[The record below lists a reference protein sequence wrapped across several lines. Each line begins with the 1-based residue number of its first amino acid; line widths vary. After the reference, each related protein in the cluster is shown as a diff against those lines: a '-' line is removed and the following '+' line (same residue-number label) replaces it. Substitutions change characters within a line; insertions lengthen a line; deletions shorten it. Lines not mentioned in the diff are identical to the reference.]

1 MSESRIDRFPLG
13 ARVRLSDLAVDPYPI
28 FAGLREAEPV
38 TWVPEIERW
47 FLTRRDDILAVLRDP
62 DLFTTDAPSTI
73 RDMFGVHMMTTEGP
87 PQIRYKRKCLPPFH
101 ASRLESASAPRLRA
115 EVERLVEAMRSE
127 GRRVGEMRTE
137 VARPVALHSVLSVL
151 GIPLSRTDRVNEWYE
166 HFARALANFA
176 GDPQLRAAGKG
187 AADAFGRALAPILAE
202 LERDPDGSLLSD
214 LVCDHVDPLT
224 AEEIRSN
231 ALIILFGGIET
242 TESMIANAVWALLS
256 HPEQIPAARA
266 SGAALDL
273 AIEETLRWEPAVQS
287 AARHATRDT
296 QIRGVPI
303 AQGEVVHCMLGAAN
317 RDPAHF
323 EDPDRFDVTRQDAGD
338 HLSFAVGRHFCLG
351 APLARLET
359 RVVLETLWERCPG
372 LRLDPERTNAPFGYE
387 FRKPKTLRV
396 EWDARSLR
404 PTRSPR
410 RSGRRRGG

>member
-1 MSESRIDRFPLG
+1 MSESRGDRFPLG
-13 ARVRLSDLAVDPYPI
+13 AGVRLADLAIDPYPI

-38 TWVPEIERW
+38 TRVPEIERW
-47 FLTRRDDILAVLRDP
+47 FLTRRDDSLAVLRDP

-101 ASRLESASAPRLRA
+101 ASRLKAVSLPAVRA
-115 EVERLVEAMRSE
+115 EVERLVEGLRSDN
-127 GRRVGEMRTE
+127 RRTGEVRTT

-151 GIPLSRTDRVNEWYE
+151 GIPLSETGRVNEWYE
-166 HFARALANFA
+166 HFARALANFE
-176 GDPQLRAAGKG
+176 GDPDLRAAGKG
-187 AADAFGRALAPILAE
+187 AADAFGRALEPILEE

-256 HPEQIPAARA
+256 HPGQLATAR
-266 SGAALDL
+266 SSREALDL

-296 QIRGVPI
+296 EIRRVRI
-303 AQGEVVHCMLGAAN
+303 AKGEVVHCMLGAAN

-323 EDPDRFDVTRQDAGD
+323 ENPDRFDVTRQNAGD

-359 RVVLETLWERCPG
+359 RVVLEALWERCPG
-372 LRLDPERTNAPFGYE
+372 LRLDPDRTNAPYGYE
-387 FRKPKTLRV
+387 FRKPRALWVAWT
-396 EWDARSLR
+396 ATS
-404 PTRSPR
+404 S
-410 RSGRRRGG
+410 

>member
-1 MSESRIDRFPLG
+1 MSESRSDRFPLG
-13 ARVRLSDLAVDPYPI
+13 AGVRLADLAVDPYPI
-28 FAGLREAEPV
+28 FAGLRDAEPV

-47 FLTRRDDILAVLRDP
+47 FLTRRDDMLAVLRDP

-87 PQIRYKRKCLPPFH
+87 TQIRYKRKCLPPFH
-101 ASRLESASAPRLRA
+101 ASRLETASLPPLVA
-115 EVERLVEAMRSE
+115 EVERLVAMLRSG
-127 GRRVGEMRTE
+127 GRRAGEVRTT

-151 GIPLSRTDRVNEWYE
+151 GIPLTETDRVNEWYE

-176 GDPQLRAAGKG
+176 GDPDLRAAGKG
-187 AADAFGRALAPILAE
+187 AADAFGKALEPILEE
-202 LERDPDGSLLSD
+202 LEREPDGSLLSD

-224 AEEIRSN
+224 AQEIRSN

-256 HPEQIPAARA
+256 HPGQIGSAR
-266 SGAALDL
+266 SSRDALDL

-296 QIRGVPI
+296 EIRGVRI
-303 AQGEVVHCMLGAAN
+303 AKGEVVHCMLGAAN
-317 RDPAHF
+317 RDPSHF
-323 EDPDRFDVTRQDAGD
+323 ENPDRFDVTRQNAGD

-359 RVVLETLWERCPG
+359 RVVLETLWARCPD
-372 LRLDPERTNAPFGYE
+372 LRLDPDRPTAPYGYE
-387 FRKPKTLRV
+387 FRKPATLWV
-396 EWDARSLR
+396 EWRV
-404 PTRSPR
+404 
-410 RSGRRRGG
+410 

>member
-13 ARVRLSDLAVDPYPI
+13 AGVRLADLAIDPYPI

-87 PQIRYKRKCLPPFH
+87 AQIRYKRKCLPPFH
-101 ASRLESASAPRLRA
+101 ASRLKTASLPPLVA
-115 EVERLVEAMRSE
+115 EVERLVATLRSG
-127 GRRVGEMRTE
+127 GRRAGEVRRT

-151 GIPLSRTDRVNEWYE
+151 GIPLSETERVNEWYE

-176 GDPQLRAAGKG
+176 GDPDLRAAGKG
-187 AADAFGRALAPILAE
+187 AADAFGRALAPILKE
-202 LERDPDGSLLSD
+202 LERDPDGTLLSD
-214 LVCDHVDPLT
+214 LACDHVDPLT

-256 HPEQIPAARA
+256 HPEQIGSAR
-266 SGAALDL
+266 SSREALDL

-296 QIRGVPI
+296 EIRGVRI
-303 AQGEVVHCMLGAAN
+303 AEGDVIHCMLGAAN

-323 EDPDRFDVTRQDAGD
+323 EDPDRFDVTRQNAGD

-359 RVVLETLWERCPG
+359 RVVLETLWARCPG
-372 LRLDPERTNAPFGYE
+372 LRLDADRPTAPHGYE
-387 FRKPKTLRV
+387 FRKPATLWV
-396 EWDARSLR
+396 EWKA
-404 PTRSPR
+404 
-410 RSGRRRGG
+410 

>member
-1 MSESRIDRFPLG
+1 MSESRSDRFPLG
-13 ARVRLSDLAVDPYPI
+13 ARVRLSDLAIDPYPI
-28 FAGLREAEPV
+28 FARLREAEPV

-62 DLFTTDAPSTI
+62 DVFTTDAPSTI

-87 PQIRYKRKCLPPFH
+87 TQIRYKRKCLPPFH
-101 ASRLESASAPRLRA
+101 ASRLRSASLPPLRA
-115 EVERLVEAMRSE
+115 EVERLVEGLRSDN
-127 GRRVGEMRTE
+127 RLTGEVRTT

-151 GIPLSRTDRVNEWYE
+151 GIPPSETERVNEWYE

-176 GDPQLRAAGKG
+176 GDPDLRAAGRR
-187 AADAFGRALAPILAE
+187 AADAFGRALEPILEE
-202 LERDPDGSLLSD
+202 LERDPDGTLLSD

-256 HPEQIPAARA
+256 HPEQLETAR
-266 SGAALDL
+266 SSREALDL

-296 QIRGVPI
+296 EIRGVRI

-323 EDPDRFDVTRQDAGD
+323 ENPDRFDVTRQNAGD

-359 RVVLETLWERCPG
+359 RVVLETLWARCPG
-372 LRLDPERTNAPFGYE
+372 LRLDPDRPTTPYGYE
-387 FRKPKTLRV
+387 FRKPATLWV
-396 EWDARSLR
+396 ERKV
-404 PTRSPR
+404 
-410 RSGRRRGG
+410 

>member
-1 MSESRIDRFPLG
+1 MSEPRVDRFPLG
-13 ARVRLSDLAVDPYPI
+13 ARIRLADLAVDPYPI
-28 FAGLREAEPV
+28 FAELREAEPV

-47 FLTRRDDILAVLRDP
+47 FLTRRDDMLAVLRDP

-87 PQIRYKRKCLPPFH
+87 TQIRYKRKCLPPFH
-101 ASRLESASAPRLRA
+101 ASRLKTASLPPLKA
-115 EVERLVEAMRSE
+115 EVERLVRALGSG
-127 GRRVGEMRTE
+127 GRYAGEVRTE

-151 GIPLSRTDRVNEWYE
+151 GIPLSETERVNEWYE

-176 GDPQLRAAGKG
+176 GDPGLRAAGKG
-187 AADAFGRALAPILAE
+187 AADAFGRALEPILDE

-224 AEEIRSN
+224 AEEIRAN

-242 TESMIANAVWALLS
+242 TEAMIANAVWALLS
-256 HPEQIPAARA
+256 HPGQLETAR
-266 SGAALDL
+266 SSSEALDL

-296 QIRGVPI
+296 EIRGVRI
-303 AQGEVVHCMLGAAN
+303 QEGEVVHCMLGAAN
-317 RDPAHF
+317 RDPSHF
-323 EDPDRFDVTRQDAGD
+323 ESPDRFDVTRRNAGD

-359 RVVLETLWERCPG
+359 RIVLETLWDRCLG
-372 LRLDPERTNAPFGYE
+372 LRLDPALRGAPYGYE
-387 FRKPKTLRV
+387 FRKPPTV
-396 EWDARSLR
+396 WVAWDAQ
-404 PTRSPR
+404 
-410 RSGRRRGG
+410 

>member
-1 MSESRIDRFPLG
+1 MVGNLRSSRFPLG
-13 ARVRLSDLAVDPYPI
+13 ARVRLADQAVDPYPT
-28 FAGLREAEPV
+28 FAELRAAEPV

-47 FLTRRDDILAVLRDP
+47 FLTRRDDMLAVLRDP

-73 RDMFGVHMMTTEGP
+73 RDMFGVHIITTEGP
-87 PQIRYKRKCLPPFH
+87 TQIRYKRKCLPPFH
-101 ASRLESASAPRLRA
+101 VSRLESASLPRLKA
-115 EVERLVEAMRSE
+115 EVERLVRALGWG
-127 GRRVGEMRTE
+127 GRHAGEVRTG

-151 GIPLSRTDRVNEWYE
+151 GIPLSETERVNEWYE

-176 GDPQLRAAGKG
+176 GDPDLRAAGKG
-187 AADAFGRALAPILAE
+187 AADAFGRALEPILEQLARKPNE
-202 LERDPDGSLLSD
+202 TLLSD

-256 HPEQIPAARA
+256 HPEQIETARSRA
-266 SGAALDL
+266 DALDL

-296 QIRGVPI
+296 EIRGVRI
-303 AQGEVVHCMLGAAN
+303 AEGEVVHCMLGAAN
-317 RDPAHF
+317 RDPAYF
-323 EDPDRFDVTRQDAGD
+323 QDPDRFDVTRRNAGD

-359 RVVLETLWERCPG
+359 RVVLETLWSRCPG
-372 LRLDPERTNAPFGYE
+372 LRLDPHRPGAPYGYE
-387 FRKPKTLRV
+387 FRKPKTLWV
-396 EWDARSLR
+396 QWDA
-404 PTRSPR
+404 
-410 RSGRRRGG
+410 

>member
-1 MSESRIDRFPLG
+1 MSDSRVDRFPLG
-13 ARVRLSDLAVDPYPI
+13 ARVRLADLAVDPYPT
-28 FAGLREAEPV
+28 FAELREAEPV

-47 FLTRRDDILAVLRDP
+47 FLTRRDDVLAVLRDP

-87 PQIRYKRKCLPPFH
+87 TQIRYKRKCLPPFH
-101 ASRLESASAPRLRA
+101 ASRLKTASLPPLVA
-115 EVERLVEAMRSE
+115 EVERRVAKLRA
-127 GRRVGEMRTE
+127 GRGRTGEVRMD

-151 GIPLSRTDRVNEWYE
+151 GIPLTETERVNEWYE
-166 HFARALANFA
+166 HFARALANFT
-176 GDPQLRAAGKG
+176 GDPAVRAAGKG
-187 AADAFGRALAPILAE
+187 AADAFGRALEPLLDKLA
-202 LERDPDGSLLSD
+202 RDRDGSLLSD

-242 TESMIANAVWALLS
+242 TEAMIANAVWAMLS
-256 HPEQIPAARA
+256 HPEQLPLARA
-266 SGAALDL
+266 SEAALDL

-296 QIRGVPI
+296 EIRGVRI
-303 AQGEVVHCMLGAAN
+303 TEGEVVHCMLGAAN

-323 EDPDRFDVTRQDAGD
+323 TDPDRFDVTRTNAGD

-359 RVVLETLWERCPG
+359 RVVLETLWARCPG
-372 LRLDPERTNAPFGYE
+372 LRLDPDRRAPPYGYE
-387 FRKPKTLRV
+387 FRKPQTVWV
-396 EWDARSLR
+396 EWTA
-404 PTRSPR
+404 
-410 RSGRRRGG
+410 

>member
-1 MSESRIDRFPLG
+1 MACAAAGGPGRPVSESRIDRFPLG
-13 ARVRLSDLAVDPYPI
+13 GRVRLSDLAIDPYPI

-38 TWVPEIERW
+38 TWVPEIQRW

-87 PQIRYKRKCLPPFH
+87 TQIRYKRKCLPPFH
-101 ASRLESASAPRLRA
+101 ASRLRSTSVPPLRA
-115 EVERLVEAMRSE
+115 EVERLVATMGSG
-127 GRRVGEMRTE
+127 GRRAGEVRTG

-151 GIPLSRTDRVNEWYE
+151 GIPLSETERVNEWYE
-166 HFARALANFA
+166 HFAWALANFA
-176 GDPQLRAAGKG
+176 GDPDLRDAGKG
-187 AADAFGRALAPILAE
+187 AADAFGRALEPILAE
-202 LERDPDGSLLSD
+202 LERDPDGTLLSD

-256 HPEQIPAARA
+256 HPEQLETAR
-266 SGAALDL
+266 SSRNSLDL

-296 QIRGVPI
+296 EIRGVRI
-303 AQGEVVHCMLGAAN
+303 AEGEVVHCMLGAAN

-323 EDPDRFDVTRQDAGD
+323 EDPDRFDVTRQNAGD

-359 RVVLETLWERCPG
+359 GVVLETLWARCPG
-372 LRLDPERTNAPFGYE
+372 LRLDPDRINAPYGYE
-387 FRKPKTLRV
+387 FRKPPAVWV
-396 EWDARSLR
+396 EWDA
-404 PTRSPR
+404 
-410 RSGRRRGG
+410 

>member
-1 MSESRIDRFPLG
+1 MSDSRVDRFPLG
-13 ARVRLSDLAVDPYPI
+13 ARVRLADLAVDPYPT
-28 FAGLREAEPV
+28 FAELREAEPV

-47 FLTRRDDILAVLRDP
+47 FLTRRDDMLALLRDP

-87 PQIRYKRKCLPPFH
+87 AQIRYKRKCLPPFH
-101 ASRLESASAPRLRA
+101 ASRLRTASLAPLVA
-115 EVERLVEAMRSE
+115 EVERRVATLRAE
-127 GRRVGEMRTE
+127 GGRTGEVRTGL
-137 VARPVALHSVLSVL
+137 ARPIALHSVLSVL
-151 GIPLSRTDRVNEWYE
+151 GIPLAETERVNEWYE

-176 GDPQLRAAGKG
+176 GAPELRAAGKG
-187 AADAFGRALAPILAE
+187 AADAFGRALEPILDE

-242 TESMIANAVWALLS
+242 TEAMIANAVWALLS
-256 HPEQIPAARA
+256 HPRQLPAARA
-266 SGAALDL
+266 SEAALDL

-296 QIRGVPI
+296 EIRGVRI
-303 AQGEVVHCMLGAAN
+303 AEGEVVHCMLGAAN

-323 EDPDRFDVTRQDAGD
+323 TDPDRFDVTRTNAGD

-351 APLARLET
+351 APPRPPRDPRRDRNA
-359 RVVLETLWERCPG
+359 
-372 LRLDPERTNAPFGYE
+372 LDPLPRAP
-387 FRKPKTLRV
+387 P
-396 EWDARSLR
+396 
-404 PTRSPR
+404 
-410 RSGRRRGG
+410 

>member
-1 MSESRIDRFPLG
+1 MSESRSDRFPFG
-13 ARVRLSDLAVDPYPI
+13 ARVRLEDLAFDPYPI
-28 FAGLREAEPV
+28 FEELREAEPV

-87 PQIRYKRKCLPPFH
+87 TQIRYKRKCLPPFH
-101 ASRLESASAPRLRA
+101 ASRLRSASLPPLRT
-115 EVERLVEAMRSE
+115 EVERLVATLRSG
-127 GRRVGEMRTE
+127 GRRAGEVRTT

-151 GIPLSRTDRVNEWYE
+151 GIPLSQTERVNEWYE

-176 GDPQLRAAGKG
+176 GDPGLRAAGKG
-187 AADAFGRALAPILAE
+187 AADAFARALEPILEE

-214 LVCDHVDPLT
+214 LVCNHVDPLT

-256 HPEQIPAARA
+256 HPEQLETAR
-266 SGAALDL
+266 SSREALHL

-296 QIRGVPI
+296 EIGRVRI
-303 AQGEVVHCMLGAAN
+303 AKGEVVHCMLGAAN
-317 RDPAHF
+317 RDPSHF
-323 EDPDRFDVTRQDAGD
+323 EDPDRFDVTRPNAGD

-359 RVVLETLWERCPG
+359 RVVLEILWARCPG
-372 LRLDPERTNAPFGYE
+372 LRLDPDRPTAPYGYE
-387 FRKPKTLRV
+387 FRKPATLWV
-396 EWDARSLR
+396 EWKV
-404 PTRSPR
+404 
-410 RSGRRRGG
+410 

>member
-28 FAGLREAEPV
+28 FASLREVEPV
-38 TWVPEIERW
+38 TWVPEIARW

-62 DLFTTDAPSTI
+62 ALFTTDAPSTI

-87 PQIRYKRKCLPPFH
+87 AQIRYKRKCLPPFH
-101 ASRLESASAPRLRA
+101 ASRLQSASLPPLRA
-115 EVERLVEAMRSE
+115 EVERLVEGLRSDN
-127 GRRVGEMRTE
+127 RRTGEVRTT

-151 GIPLSRTDRVNEWYE
+151 GIPLSETKRVNEWYE

-176 GDPQLRAAGKG
+176 GDPHLRAAGKG
-187 AADAFGRALAPILAE
+187 AADAFGRALEPILEE
-202 LERDPDGSLLSD
+202 LEREPDGTLLSD

-256 HPEQIPAARA
+256 HPRQLPAARA
-266 SGAALDL
+266 SEAALDL

-287 AARHATRDT
+287 AARHATRDAA
-296 QIRGVPI
+296 IRGVPI
-303 AQGEVVHCMLGAAN
+303 RQGEVVHCMLGAAN

-323 EDPDRFDVTRQDAGD
+323 KDPDRFDVTRPNAGD

-359 RVVLETLWERCPG
+359 RVVLETLWARCPG
-372 LRLDPERTNAPFGYE
+372 LRLDPNRINAPYGYE
-387 FRKPKTLRV
+387 FRKPPAVWV
-396 EWDARSLR
+396 EWDV
-404 PTRSPR
+404 
-410 RSGRRRGG
+410 

>member
-1 MSESRIDRFPLG
+1 MSEPRVDRFPLG
-13 ARVRLSDLAVDPYPI
+13 ARVRLADLAVDPYPI
-28 FAGLREAEPV
+28 FAELRKAEPV

-47 FLTRRDDILAVLRDP
+47 FLTRRNDMVAVLRDP

-87 PQIRYKRKCLPPFH
+87 ARIRYKRTCLPPFH
-101 ASRLESASAPRLRA
+101 ASRLRTASLAPLVA
-115 EVERLVEAMRSE
+115 EVERRVATLRSE
-127 GRRVGEMRTE
+127 GGRTGEVRTG

-151 GIPLSRTDRVNEWYE
+151 GIPPAETERVNEWYE

-176 GDPQLRAAGKG
+176 GDPELRAAGKG
-187 AADAFGRALAPILAE
+187 AADAFGRALEPILDE

-256 HPEQIPAARA
+256 HPEQIETARA
-266 SGAALDL
+266 SPAALDL

-296 QIRGVPI
+296 EIRDVRI
-303 AQGEVVHCMLGAAN
+303 AEGEVVHCMLGAAN
-317 RDPAHF
+317 RDPGHF
-323 EDPDRFDVTRQDAGD
+323 EDPGRFDVTRPNAGD

-359 RVVLETLWERCPG
+359 RVVLETLWARCPG
-372 LRLDPERTNAPFGYE
+372 LRLDPDRPAPPYGYE
-387 FRKPKTLRV
+387 FRKPQTVWV
-396 EWDARSLR
+396 EWTA
-404 PTRSPR
+404 
-410 RSGRRRGG
+410 

>member
-1 MSESRIDRFPLG
+1 MSDLRVDRFPLG
-13 ARVRLSDLAVDPYPI
+13 ARVRLADLAVDPYPI
-28 FAGLREAEPV
+28 FAELREAEPV

-47 FLTRRDDILAVLRDP
+47 FLTRRDDMLAVLRDP

-87 PQIRYKRKCLPPFH
+87 AQIRYKRKCLPPFH
-101 ASRLESASAPRLRA
+101 ASRLKTASLPALVA
-115 EVERLVEAMRSE
+115 EVERRVATLRSE
-127 GRRVGEMRTE
+127 GGRTGEVRTGL
-137 VARPVALHSVLSVL
+137 ARPVALHSVLSVL
-151 GIPLSRTDRVNEWYE
+151 GIPLTETGRVNEWYE

-176 GDPQLRAAGKG
+176 GHPAVRAAGKG
-187 AADAFGRALAPILAE
+187 AADAFGRALEPLLDELA
-202 LERDPDGSLLSD
+202 RDRDGSLLSD

-242 TESMIANAVWALLS
+242 TEAMIANAVWAMLS
-256 HPEQIPAARA
+256 HPKQLPAARA
-266 SGAALDL
+266 SEAALDL

-296 QIRGVPI
+296 EIRGVRI
-303 AQGEVVHCMLGAAN
+303 TEGEVVHCMLGAAN

-323 EDPDRFDVTRQDAGD
+323 TDPDRFDVTRTNAGD

-359 RVVLETLWERCPG
+359 RVVLETLSARCPG
-372 LRLDPERTNAPFGYE
+372 LRLDPDRRAPPYGYE
-387 FRKPKTLRV
+387 FRKPQTVWVKWT
-396 EWDARSLR
+396 A
-404 PTRSPR
+404 
-410 RSGRRRGG
+410 

>member
-1 MSESRIDRFPLG
+1 MSEPRVDRFPLG
-13 ARVRLSDLAVDPYPI
+13 ARVRLADLAVDPYPT
-28 FAGLREAEPV
+28 FAELREAEPV

-47 FLTRRDDILAVLRDP
+47 FLTRRDDMLAVLRDP

-87 PQIRYKRKCLPPFH
+87 AQIRYKRKCLPPFH
-101 ASRLESASAPRLRA
+101 ASRLRTASLAPLVA
-115 EVERLVEAMRSE
+115 EVERRVATLRSE
-127 GRRVGEMRTE
+127 GGRTGEVRTG

-151 GIPLSRTDRVNEWYE
+151 GIPPAETERVNEWYE

-176 GDPQLRAAGKG
+176 GDPELRAAGKG
-187 AADAFGRALAPILAE
+187 AADAFGRALEPILDE

-256 HPEQIPAARA
+256 HPEQIETARA
-266 SGAALDL
+266 SPAALDL

-296 QIRGVPI
+296 EIRDVRI
-303 AQGEVVHCMLGAAN
+303 AEGEVVHCMLGAAN
-317 RDPAHF
+317 RDPG
-323 EDPDRFDVTRQDAGD
+323 RFDVTRPNAGD

-359 RVVLETLWERCPG
+359 RVVLETLWARCPG
-372 LRLDPERTNAPFGYE
+372 LRLDPDRPAPPYGYE
-387 FRKPKTLRV
+387 FRKPQTVWV
-396 EWDARSLR
+396 EWTA
-404 PTRSPR
+404 
-410 RSGRRRGG
+410 